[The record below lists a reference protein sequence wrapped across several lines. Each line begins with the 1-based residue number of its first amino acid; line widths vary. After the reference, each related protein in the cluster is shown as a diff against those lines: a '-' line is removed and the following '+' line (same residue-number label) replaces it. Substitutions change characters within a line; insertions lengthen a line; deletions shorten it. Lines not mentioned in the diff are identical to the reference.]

1 MSETTNILIAEDE
14 KIIALDISNTLRRL
28 GYGISGIASSGREI
42 FNLLERSVPDMI
54 MMDIMLDGDM
64 TGIEAASIISEKY
77 SVPVVFLTALTDEAT
92 LEKAKTANSYG
103 YILKPYDDKSLHS
116 AIEMALYKYK
126 VEKELLV
133 KTKQLEEEKKRTDSL
148 LKNILPEEIVHE
160 IKTKGTVNPR
170 FYDEVSILFT
180 EFSGF
185 DLITSRVEPN
195 LLLKELNE
203 VFDNFDAIVQ
213 KHKLEKLKTIGD
225 SYMIAA
231 GVPQKIEN
239 QAENILRA
247 AIEMRD
253 YILQRNNEKEIKLEM
268 KTGIH
273 TGPVVAGIV
282 GMRKFT
288 FDVWGDTVNIASR
301 MTSGCEPHKIN
312 ISGETY
318 NLIRDKFEC
327 VYRGKLNAKG
337 KGEIDMFFVNG
348 VGKIKT

>member
-1 MSETTNILIAEDE
+1 MSDKTNILIAEDE
-14 KIIALDISNTLRRL
+14 KIIALDISNTLGRL
-28 GYGISGIASSGREI
+28 GYGISGIASSGKEV
-42 FNLLERSVPDMI
+42 FNLLEQNVPDMI
-54 MMDIMLDGDM
+54 MMDIMLDGEM
-64 TGIEAASIISEKY
+64 TGIEAASIISDKY
-77 SVPVVFLTALTDEAT
+77 SVPVVFLTALTDKAT
-92 LEKAKTANSYG
+92 LERAKSANSYG

-116 AIEMALYKYK
+116 AIEMGLYKYK
-126 VEKELLV
+126 VEKELQI
-133 KTKQLEEEKKRTDSL
+133 KTKQLEEEKKRTDGL

-160 IKTKGTVNPR
+160 IKTNGTVIPR

-180 EFSGF
+180 EFCGF

-203 VFDNFDAIVQ
+203 VFDNFDGIVQ
-213 KHKLEKLKTIGD
+213 KYKLEKLKTIGD

-231 GVPQKIEN
+231 GVPQQMEN
-239 QAENILRA
+239 HAENLIRA

-253 YILQRNNEKEIKLEM
+253 YILKRNLDKEIKLEM
-268 KTGIH
+268 KAGIH

-301 MTSGCEPHKIN
+301 MTSGCDPQKIN

-318 NLIRDKFEC
+318 NRIKDKFEC
-327 VYRGKLNAKG
+327 VYRGRLNAKG
-337 KGEIDMFFVNG
+337 KGGIDMFFVNG
-348 VGKIKT
+348 VGEIKN

>member
-1 MSETTNILIAEDE
+1 MSEPTNILIAEDE

-28 GYGISGIASSGREI
+28 GYGIAGIASSGKEI
-42 FNLLERSVPDMI
+42 FTLLEKIVPDMI
-54 MMDIMLDGDM
+54 MMDIMLEGDM
-64 TGIEAASIISEKY
+64 TGIEAATIISEKY

-92 LEKAKTANSYG
+92 LERAKTANSYG

-116 AIEMALYKYK
+116 AIEMALYKSK
-126 VEKELLV
+126 VEKELQI

-148 LKNILPEEIVHE
+148 LKNILPAEIVHE

-185 DLITSRVEPN
+185 DLITSRVDPN

-203 VFDNFDAIVQ
+203 VFENFDGIVQ

-231 GVPQKIEN
+231 GVPQRMEN
-239 QAENILRA
+239 HAECLLLA

-253 YILQRNNEKEIKLEM
+253 YILRRNEVKEIKLEM

-301 MTSGCEPHKIN
+301 MTSGCEPQKIN

-318 NLIRDKFEC
+318 NRVKDKFEC
-327 VYRGKLNAKG
+327 IYRGKLNAKG

-348 VGKIKT
+348 TGEIKN

>member
-1 MSETTNILIAEDE
+1 MAETANILIAEDE

-28 GYGISGIASSGREI
+28 GYSVCGIAESGKDVL
-42 FNLLERSVPDMI
+42 NLVGQSQPDLI
-54 MMDIMLDGDM
+54 MMDIMLEGDM
-64 TGIEAASIISEKY
+64 TGIEAASIIFEKY
-77 SVPVVFLTALTDEAT
+77 SVPVVFLTALTDTAT

-126 VEKELLV
+126 VEKELQI

-148 LKNILPEEIVHE
+148 LKNILPEEIVQE
-160 IKTKGTVNPR
+160 IKTNGTVNPR

-180 EFSGF
+180 EFFEF
-185 DLITSRVEPN
+185 DLITSKVEPS
-195 LLLKELNE
+195 LLLEELNE
-203 VFDNFDAIVQ
+203 VFDNFDWIVQ
-213 KHKLEKLKTIGD
+213 KYNLEKLKTIGD

-231 GVPQKIEN
+231 GVPQKMDN
-239 QAENILRA
+239 HAENILLA

-253 YILQRNNEKEIKLEM
+253 YLINRNRNKEIKLEM
-268 KTGIH
+268 KAGIH

-301 MTSGCEPHKIN
+301 MTSGCEPQKVN

-318 NLIRDKFEC
+318 KLIKDKFDC
-327 VYRGKLNAKG
+327 SYRGRLNVKG
-337 KGEIDMFFVNG
+337 KGEIDMYFVNSYRET
-348 VGKIKT
+348 KS